1 MKAVRLFIEDCHG
14 TGTRVDGMAHSL
26 RYQIGE
32 SAHAIESEVGKLLN
46 LAATLRDAGDED
58 LAAAVS
64 TQVNK
69 LLQAVAALRIAL
81 AD

>member
-1 MKAVRLFIEDCHG
+1 
-14 TGTRVDGMAHSL
+14 MAHSL